1 MIYDEEQMI
10 RDIKE
15 LFVAKLNG
23 EIDCINTEKGEV
35 LGNTLFLD
43 HIAEEKYV
51 FETIDKKLLNFK
63 GFFVLFGLIDY
74 PVESANIESYIQG
87 TTVTFQVG
95 TFDKGDKER
104 SNILYQLLR
113 YRRAISQVI
122 MKNPDV
128 FRGYAKP
135 IVTRLKPDSL
145 PFDRNKVILKSGV
158 DIKASSSAR

>member
-10 RDIKE
+10 RDIE
-15 LFVAKLNG
+15 TLFKAKLNA
-23 EIDCINTEKGEV
+23 EIDCINTEKGAV
-35 LGNTLFLD
+35 SGDVLFLEQIPD
-43 HIAEEKYV
+43 TSYI

-63 GFFVLFGLIDY
+63 GFFVLYGLIDY
-74 PVESANIESYIQG
+74 PVEGANIESYIEG

-95 TFDKGDKER
+95 TFDKGDLER
-104 SNILYQLLR
+104 SNILYKLLR

-135 IVTRLKPDSL
+135 LVTRLKPDSL
-145 PFDRNKVILKSGV
+145 PFDRNYVILKSGV
-158 DIKASSSAR
+158 DIKASNTSR